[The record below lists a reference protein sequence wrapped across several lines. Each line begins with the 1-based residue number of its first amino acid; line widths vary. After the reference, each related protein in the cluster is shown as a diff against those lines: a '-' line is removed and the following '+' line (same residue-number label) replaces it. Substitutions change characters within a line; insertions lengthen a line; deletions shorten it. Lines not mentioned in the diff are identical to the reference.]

1 VTATKKPAKTVR
13 PEGSRRRRM
22 GSGVACLV
30 LLGLT
35 LAALG
40 HVAVQARHLDV
51 ALSLGKE
58 QKIQGD
64 LYEQRRKLKSEI
76 GRLKDPAR
84 LSALARDTLKLAPV
98 APTDIVAVHPGGSMA
113 GGSRPAPA
121 LAAASTKKG
130 KRP

>member
-1 VTATKKPAKTVR
+1 MSAEKPPKAVR
-13 PEGSRRRRM
+13 PEGPRRRRM

-51 ALSLGKE
+51 ALALGKE

-64 LYEQRRKLKSEI
+64 LMEQRRRLKSEI
-76 GRLKDPAR
+76 GRLKDPGRISTIAR
-84 LSALARDTLKLAPV
+84 EQLKMAPV
-98 APTDIVAVHPGGSMA
+98 VPSDI
-113 GGSRPAPA
+113 RP
-121 LAAASTKKG
+121 LG
-130 KRP
+130 RRP

>member
-1 VTATKKPAKTVR
+1 MSAPKPPKPAKKAAR

-35 LAALG
+35 LAALA

-58 QKIQGD
+58 QKTQSE

-84 LSALARDTLKLAPV
+84 ISALARDALKMVPV
-98 APTDIVAVHPGGSMA
+98 AATDIVAIHPVASSA
-113 GGSRPAPA
+113 PRPPA
-121 LAAASTKKG
+121 KG
-130 KRP
+130 RRP